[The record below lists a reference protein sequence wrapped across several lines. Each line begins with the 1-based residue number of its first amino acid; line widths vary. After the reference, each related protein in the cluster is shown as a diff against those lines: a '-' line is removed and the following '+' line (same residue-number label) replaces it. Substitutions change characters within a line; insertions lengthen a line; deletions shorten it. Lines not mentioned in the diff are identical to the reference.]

1 MKAVMCPSFTGPD
14 DLFVGDAPEP
24 RPAAD
29 EVLVEVGAASVT
41 YMDYLLVSGKYQMR
55 PRTPFIPGTE
65 AAGTVIAVGERVTR
79 FRPGDRVAC
88 DAWHGAH
95 AERMVA
101 KEYAAARIPD
111 TVDCVPAATVLHSYG
126 SAHYALVDRAQLRSG
141 ETVFVTG
148 AAGGLGLA
156 AIEIAVNL
164 GARAIAG
171 VGADEKS
178 ALVREHG
185 AHDVINY
192 EKDDL
197 RARLTELTR
206 GEGVDVCFD
215 TLGGRIF
222 QEMARLMRWGGRLLP
237 IGFTSGEIPTVP
249 MNLPLL
255 KNYAIVGVFYGAWN
269 GRFPVE
275 RAAMGD
281 QLMRWLGDGK
291 IRPQVGQ
298 VVALDGVKDAMRAIA
313 SRSVTGRS
321 VVRVGSDLGVARS
334 EP

>member
-1 MKAVMCPSFTGPD
+1 MKAVLCRSFTGPD
-14 DLFVGDAPEP
+14 DLFVGDAAEP

-29 EVLVEVGAASVT
+29 ELLIEVGAASVT

-65 AAGTVIAVGERVTR
+65 AAGTVIAVGDWVTR

-101 KEYAAARIPD
+101 KEHAAARIPD
-111 TVDCVPAATVLHSYG
+111 TIDCAVAATVLHSYG
-126 SAHYALVDRAQLRSG
+126 SAHYALVNRAQLKSG

-164 GARAIAG
+164 GARVIAG
-171 VGADEKS
+171 VGTDEKF
-178 ALVREHG
+178 ATVRAHG
-185 AHDVINY
+185 AHEVINY
-192 EKDDL
+192 ESDDL
-197 RARLTELTR
+197 HSRLKELTR
-206 GEGVDVCFD
+206 GEGVDVCFE

-222 QEMARLMRWGGRLLP
+222 QEMARLMKWGGRLLP
-237 IGFTSGEIPTVP
+237 IGFTCGEIPTVP

-255 KNYAIVGVFYGAWN
+255 KNYAIIGVFYGAWN
-269 GRFPVE
+269 ERFPGE
-275 RAAMGD
+275 RAAIGD
-281 QLMRWLGDGK
+281 QLMSWLGEGR
-291 IRPQVGQ
+291 IRPQIGQ

-321 VVRVGSDLGVARS
+321 VVRIANDPTA
-334 EP
+334 P